1 MLLRIQPGSDL
12 CSVVDSDAFR
22 KTNGLREIGFAC
34 FPAPKSDSADF
45 EKISS
50 SSWSGMPGVRVGLCN
65 HRFHLPCYVACV
77 INMADV
83 KWGIERFKYRV
94 SLHSSRVSLPC
105 TMLSDF
111 LFLHFFEYFTYSSLA
126 RMNKAA
132 IIISIFQCG

>member
-65 HRFHLPCYVACV
+65 HRFHLPCYVVSVIITTNVRRCV
-77 INMADV
+77 
-83 KWGIERFKYRV
+83 ERFKYRV
-94 SLHSSRVSLPC
+94 SLHSSRVSLLC
-105 TMLSDF
+105 IMLSNF
-111 LFLHFFEYFTYSSLA
+111 LFLHFLEYFTYSSLA
-126 RMNKAA
+126 RMNKAS